1 MPTFQFRFFAQPV
14 FCQPV
19 FLLMLRLIA
28 LILPIAIFAAW
39 YWAGEYAGIPVILLP
54 PPSMVARAF
63 AELWESGALFQ
74 HIGMSA
80 FRTLSGF
87 GLASAVG
94 IGLGVWFA
102 VKPLAGRFASFVV
115 EAFRLTPPLALI
127 PLLILWL
134 GIDEAP
140 KIAIVF
146 LSSFF
151 PIYLNALT
159 AVKSVDP
166 KLKEVARLLRFTPSE
181 TFRMLILPSAL
192 PGILTGL
199 RLGFGYSWR
208 ALVGAEL
215 IAASSGLGFL
225 ISESAEFGK
234 TDVVFV
240 GIITIVVLGIAADA
254 VISKLVEA
262 LCRRLQGGAR

>member
-1 MPTFQFRFFAQPV
+1 MKK
-14 FCQPV
+14 
-19 FLLMLRLIA
+19 LIHF
-28 LILPIAIFAAW
+28 ILPLGVFVAW
-39 YWAGEYAGIPVILLP
+39 ELFTRFGDIPGILLP
-54 PPSMVARAF
+54 PPKEVFDAF
-63 AELWESGALFQ
+63 VGLCRSGELAE

-80 FRTLSGF
+80 FRTMTGF
-87 GLASAVG
+87 VLASLTGVLLGVGLACSETSHRLLNFT
-94 IGLGVWFA
+94 I
-102 VKPLAGRFASFVV
+102 
-115 EAFRLTPPLALI
+115 EALRLTPPLALI

-151 PIYLNALT
+151 PIYLNT
-159 AVKSVDP
+159 FNSVRGVDP
-166 KLKEVARLLRFTPSE
+166 KLKELARLLNFSPSE
-181 TFRMLILPSAL
+181 TFRLLTLPASI

-215 IAASSGLGFL
+215 IAAASGLGFM

-234 TDVVFV
+234 TETVFV
-240 GIITIVVLGIAADA
+240 GILTIVVLGIGADKL
-254 VISKLVEA
+254 ISWLFDRTLNVH
-262 LCRRLQGGAR
+262 GGLKQK

>member
-1 MPTFQFRFFAQPV
+1 MKRLTS
-14 FCQPV
+14 
-19 FLLMLRLIA
+19 FLLPLGLLLAWDLVTRFGSI
-28 LILPIAIFAAW
+28 PI
-39 YWAGEYAGIPVILLP
+39 ILLP
-54 PPSMVARAF
+54 PPVDVWHAF
-63 AELWESGALFQ
+63 VELVSTGDLFT

-87 GLASAVG
+87 MLASITG
-94 IGLGVWFA
+94 ILLGVALA
-102 VKPLAGRFASFVV
+102 VSRPMHRLLDFCL
-115 EAFRLTPPLALI
+115 EALRLTPPLALI

-151 PIYLNALT
+151 PIYLNT
-159 AVKSVDP
+159 FHAVKGVDP
-166 KLKEVARLLRFTPSE
+166 KLKELARLLNFTTAE
-181 TFRMLILPSAL
+181 TFRLLTLPASV

-225 ISESAEFGK
+225 ISESSEFGK

-240 GIITIVVLGIAADA
+240 GILTIVVLGIGADKL
-254 VISKLVEA
+254 ISYAFNRYFE
-262 LCRRLQGGAR
+262 RTHGGLR

>member
-1 MPTFQFRFFAQPV
+1 MKRFFSLLVPL
-14 FCQPV
+14 CL
-19 FLLMLRLIA
+19 FLAWDGLTRFGSIA
-28 LILPIAIFAAW
+28 P
-39 YWAGEYAGIPVILLP
+39 ILLP
-54 PPSMVARAF
+54 PPSAVWDAF
-63 AELWESGALFQ
+63 VQLLLSGDLLG

-80 FRTLSGF
+80 FRTLTGF
-87 GLASAVG
+87 FLAAVTGIVLGVGLACSRPVHR
-94 IGLGVWFA
+94 LLDFC
-102 VKPLAGRFASFVV
+102 L
-115 EAFRLTPPLALI
+115 EALRLTPPLSLI

-151 PIYLNALT
+151 PIYLNT
-159 AVKSVDP
+159 FNAVRGIDP
-166 KLKEVARLLRFTPSE
+166 KLKELARLLHFSPRE
-181 TFRMLILPSAL
+181 TFRWLTLPASV

-225 ISESAEFGK
+225 ISESSEFGK

-240 GIITIVVLGIAADA
+240 GILTIVILGIGADKL
-254 VISKLVEA
+254 ISYAFNRYFQRTHKGL
-262 LCRRLQGGAR
+262 L

>member
-1 MPTFQFRFFAQPV
+1 MN
-14 FCQPV
+14 
-19 FLLMLRLIA
+19 RLIA
-28 LILPIAIFAAW
+28 LILPLALFAAW
-39 YWAGEYAGIPVILLP
+39 YLAGEHAGIPSILLP
-54 PPSMVARAF
+54 PPKMVASSF
-63 AELWESGALFQ
+63 AELFESGALWL

-102 VKPLAGRFASFVV
+102 VSPAAGRFSSFVV
-115 EAFRLTPPLALI
+115 EALRLTPPLALI

-134 GIDEAP
+134 GIDESP

-166 KLKEVARLLRFTPSE
+166 KLKEVAKLLRFTPAE
-181 TFRMLILPSAL
+181 TFRMLTLPSAL

-240 GIITIVVLGIAADA
+240 GIITIVVLGIAADT

>member
-1 MPTFQFRFFAQPV
+1 MQRLMAFIVPA
-14 FCQPV
+14 
-19 FLLMLRLIA
+19 LLL
-28 LILPIAIFAAW
+28 AAW
-39 YWAGEYAGIPVILLP
+39 YWAGEHAGIASILLP
-54 PPSMVARAF
+54 APDMVLNAFVDLAASGELAR
-63 AELWESGALFQ
+63 

-80 FRTLSGF
+80 MRTLTGF
-87 GLASAVG
+87 ALSAVVGVTLG
-94 IGLGVWFA
+94 IWFA
-102 VKPLAGRFASFVV
+102 AKPAAGRFFGFVI
-115 EAFRLTPPLALI
+115 EALRLTPPLALI
-127 PLLILWL
+127 PVLILWL

-151 PIYLNALT
+151 PVYLNTLSS
-159 AVKSVDP
+159 VSHVDP
-166 KLKEVARLLRFTPSE
+166 KLKDVARLLKFTAAE
-181 TFRMLILPSAL
+181 TFRLLTMPAAL

-234 TDVVFV
+234 TDIVFV
-240 GIITIVVLGIAADA
+240 GIVTIVVLGIAADR
-254 VISKLVEA
+254 VISRAVEA
-262 LCRRLQGGAR
+262 ATRRIRRQA